1 MFKKKG
7 DVQDIRVQITG
18 KKLII
23 LYTLFIQLFYEQYSM
38 KV

>member
-7 DVQDIRVQITG
+7 HVQDIRVQITG
-18 KKLII
+18 KKQII
-23 LYTLFIQLFYEQYSM
+23 LNLFIQLFYEQYSM